1 MTVFTVF
8 IAYFP
13 VVFASALQGTR
24 TLDLQLRDMAR
35 AYRLPWGMA
44 LREVYGPHVLS
55 YLFPA
60 WVTALGSA
68 WKVAV
73 MAELLAST
81 DGVGAALAASRSQ
94 LDTATTLGWIS
105 AVVGC
110 LLVVEYG
117 FLEPLKREVERW
129 RQAPP

>member
-1 MTVFTVF
+1 M
-8 IAYFP
+8 
-13 VVFASALQGTR
+13 G
-24 TLDLQLRDMAR
+24 
-35 AYRLPWGMA
+35 G
-44 LREVYGPHVLS
+44 
-55 YLFPA
+55 
-60 WVTALGSA
+60 A
-68 WKVAV
+68 WKVTV

-94 LDTATTLGWIS
+94 LDTATTLGWIT

-129 RQAPP
+129 REAPR